1 MKSPLAVLILM
12 ALTLAAPARGQQ
24 SAGTLRVNVKLV
36 NVFCTVTDA
45 QGAPVAGLTKGD
57 FHVFE
62 DGEPQKIAIFDRES
76 ELPLSIVLGLDASLS
91 THKDLRLEL
100 DSAKTFAHQILRPV
114 DALSVYRFDENVDEV
129 VPFTNDLKRIDR
141 GLERM
146 RTGAATALYDA
157 VWLGSRAL
165 LKRQGRKVMVL
176 ITDGGDTASKLDY
189 ADALRAAEESEA
201 IVYSIIIVP
210 IEADAGR
217 NTGGEH
223 ALIQLSRDTG
233 GKYYYAKDPQQ
244 LDEVFRQIDEELRT
258 QYLLAYYPSQRLS
271 ASEFRRIEV
280 KIGGTGH
287 EGYTVRHRNGYYTMS
302 AE

>member
-1 MKSPLAVLILM
+1 MKTVCAVLLV
-12 ALTLAAPARGQQ
+12 AVLAFAARAQERG
-24 SAGTLRVNVKLV
+24 GTFRVNVKLV

-45 QGAPVAGLTKGD
+45 QGAPVAGLAKSD
-57 FHVFE
+57 FQLFE
-62 DGEPQKIAIFDRES
+62 DGEPQKIAVFGRES
-76 ELPLSIVLGLDASLS
+76 ELPLSIVLALDTSLS

-100 DSAKTFAHQILRPV
+100 DSAKKFARDILRPV
-114 DALSVYRFDENVDEV
+114 DGLSVYTFDENVNEM
-129 VPFTNDLKRIDR
+129 VPFTSNVKRIDR
-141 GLERM
+141 GLDRI
-146 RTGAATALYDA
+146 RGGSATALYDA

-176 ITDGGDTASKLDY
+176 ITDGGDTASKVDY
-189 ADALRAAEESEA
+189 PEALRAAQESEA

-223 ALIQLSRDTG
+223 ALMQLSRDTG
-233 GKYYYAKDPQQ
+233 GKYYYAQAPQQ
-244 LDEVFRQIDEELRT
+244 LDGVFHQIDEELRT

-271 ASEFRRIEV
+271 DSDFRSIEV
-280 KIGGTGH
+280 NVTGPNH
-287 EGYTVRHRNGYYTMS
+287 PGYTVRHRKGYYTMP

>member
-1 MKSPLAVLILM
+1 MKPLLAALVLM
-12 ALTLAAPARGQQ
+12 ALTPAVPARGQQ
-24 SAGTLRVNVKLV
+24 PAGTLRVNVKLV

-45 QGAPVAGLTKGD
+45 QGAPVAGLKKED
-57 FHVFE
+57 FQLSE
-62 DGEPQKIAIFDRES
+62 DGETQKIAVFDRES
-76 ELPLSIVLGLDASLS
+76 ELPLSIVLALDTSLS

-100 DSAKTFAHQILRPV
+100 ESAKTFARQILRPV
-114 DALSVYRFDENVDEV
+114 DALSVYRFDEEVHEV
-129 VPFTNDLKRIDR
+129 VPFTSNLKRIDQ
-141 GLERM
+141 GLDRM
-146 RTGAATALYDA
+146 HTGAATALYDA

-223 ALIQLSRDTG
+223 ALIQLSHDTG
-233 GKYYYAKDPQQ
+233 GKYYYAQDTRQ
-244 LDEVFRQIDEELRT
+244 LDEAFRQIDEELRT
-258 QYLLAYYPSQRLS
+258 QYLLAYYPSQRVS
-271 ASEFRRIEV
+271 SSEFRRIEV
-280 KIGGTGH
+280 QVTGAGH
-287 EGYTVRHRNGYYTMS
+287 EGYIVRHRSGYYTMS